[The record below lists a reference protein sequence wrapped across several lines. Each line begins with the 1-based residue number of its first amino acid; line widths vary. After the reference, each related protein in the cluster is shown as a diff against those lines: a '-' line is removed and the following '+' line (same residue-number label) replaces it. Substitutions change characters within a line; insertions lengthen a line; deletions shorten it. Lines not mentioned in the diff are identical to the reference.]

1 MGQAAGGLSEVITLT
16 LPGPSIP
23 DRTGGQKPG
32 VGIATPPRPARV
44 RLLRAS
50 EKVRYGL
57 SIGTQ
62 AWEITTRALHPLE
75 FDPYYQ
81 AHKGRI
87 SWKDQEGTVQSC
99 EPSERRDSF
108 ILLVANQIDV

>member
-1 MGQAAGGLSEVITLT
+1 MGQAAGALSELVMLT

-32 VGIATPPRPARV
+32 TGIPTPPRPARV

-50 EKVRYGL
+50 EKVSYGL

-75 FDPYYQ
+75 SDPYYQ
-81 AHKGRI
+81 AYKGRVA
-87 SWKDQEGTVQSC
+87 WKEQEGTVQSC
-99 EPSERRDSF
+99 EPSERRDFF
-108 ILLVANQIDV
+108 ILLVVNQLDV